1 MKQLIACILVSLF
14 VLYLIVSFIGLTP
27 DVTKWETGG
36 RAAYLLFGIIFGIM
50 GYIIHFE
57 ANKSDRPNNI
67 L

>member
-27 DVTKWETGG
+27 NVAEWDKGG
-36 RAAYLLFGIIFGIM
+36 RAAYLLFGIIFGVA

-57 ANKSDRPNNI
+57 ADKINK
-67 L
+67 